1 MSGNKNIDFFYVFFI
16 NEINVFLIRIFCDNI
31 KFHKLLSQEIKL
43 NIVRLILT
51 FFLISSCATTV
62 VDQRQVIP
70 ELFDPELKKGKI
82 FVFSNH
88 MDPIPM
94 NIRVN
99 GEVRKI
105 KHTETQIFD
114 LKDGQNSVKNLGRVS
129 TGESSNCDKQPYTFN
144 TEMFPEVETYYF
156 VIQQGFDST
165 IRTFTCFK
173 DFEVTEK
180 AFLEQINNP
189 RNGGSEFLQNLSKS
203 FINSLIF

>member
-1 MSGNKNIDFFYVFFI
+1 
-16 NEINVFLIRIFCDNI
+16 
-31 KFHKLLSQEIKL
+31 
-43 NIVRLILT
+43 
-51 FFLISSCATTV
+51 
-62 VDQRQVIP
+62 
-70 ELFDPELKKGKI
+70 
-82 FVFSNH
+82 
-88 MDPIPM
+88 M

-165 IRTFTCFK
+165 IRTLTCFK
-173 DFEVTEK
+173 DFEVNQK
-180 AFLEQINNP
+180 AFLKQINNP
-189 RNGGSEFLQNLSKS
+189 RNGGSEFLQDLSKS